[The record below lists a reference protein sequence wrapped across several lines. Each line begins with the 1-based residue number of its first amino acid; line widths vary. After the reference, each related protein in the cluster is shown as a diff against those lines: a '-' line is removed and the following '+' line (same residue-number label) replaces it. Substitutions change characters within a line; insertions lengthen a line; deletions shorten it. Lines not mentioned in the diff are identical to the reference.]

1 MLSVLPYL
9 FYFITC
15 LILCD
20 FQHKATDVAKAQEF
34 LSMLP
39 GKGRTAFERFIA
51 ALMSCGENQNFIAKE
66 LDPEL
71 ARKYEACPVEATD
84 ITDRGGH
91 VARRFKSDEDI
102 IEELSESP
110 ATTESGHAQGTCFGE
125 PTILL
130 LAGPKKALRQT
141 HDHNSVKS

>member
-1 MLSVLPYL
+1 VLSVLPYL

-39 GKGRTAFERFIA
+39 RKGPTAFERFIA
-51 ALMSCGENQNFIAKE
+51 ALMSCGENQNYIAKE
-66 LDPEL
+66 LDPQL

-102 IEELSESP
+102 IEELSESS
-110 ATTESGHAQGTCFGE
+110 AMTESGHAQDTCFSK